1 MKRMNV
7 LVTGIGGPTAQGI
20 LQGLREK
27 DNVYIIGAD
36 RRRVT
41 SGNQFCDKT
50 YQIPRF
56 TQEGEYKKAIAEIV
70 ENEEID
76 AVYPSLHEEIDIY
89 EAFRE
94 ELPAA
99 VALPQSN
106 HFEILMNKES
116 IYEYLIEMN
125 LASYVPRYVG
135 FNHPKELLQLADTH
149 FPQDEYIVAKQVEG
163 HGAMGFAILT
173 SRDNFLQALKKGQNK
188 IIDLEDYCEVEADER
203 RIAMEYLE
211 GMEYSVDVFIHKGNV
226 VTAVPRERDGVSS
239 GLVLDGKVVY
249 NEELIEAATTI
260 TEKLVTNG
268 FINLQFIQS
277 EKGYKLTDV
286 NPRFCGSQ
294 IMSLGAEVNFPYLFL
309 QYNVLGEYQSVDP
322 KWNMRMIR
330 YRDHLFV
337 DENKDTTSS

>member
-1 MKRMNV
+1 MKRINV

-27 DNVYIIGAD
+27 ENVHIIGAD

-41 SGNQFCDKT
+41 SGNQFCHKT

-70 ENEEID
+70 EKEKID
-76 AVYPSLHEEIDIY
+76 TVYPSLHEEIEIY
-89 EAFRE
+89 ETFRD
-94 ELPAA
+94 ELSAV

-116 IYEYLIEMN
+116 IYEYLNEMN

-135 FNHPKELLQLADTH
+135 FNHPKELLQLVNTH
-149 FPQDEYIVAKQVEG
+149 FSQDEYIVAKQVEG
-163 HGAMGFAILT
+163 HGAMGYAVLT
-173 SRDNFLQALKKGQNK
+173 NRDNFLKALKKGQNK
-188 IIDLEDYCEVEADER
+188 IVDLEDYCEVDSSER

-211 GMEYSVDVFIHKGNV
+211 GMEYSVDVLIHEGEV
-226 VTAVPRERDGVSS
+226 VTAIPRERDGVSS

-249 NEELIEAATTI
+249 NEELIEAATAI

-268 FINLQFIQS
+268 FINIQFIES
-277 EKGYKLTDV
+277 AEGFKLTDV

-309 QYNVLGEYQSVDP
+309 QYNVLGEYPSVDP
-322 KWNMRMIR
+322 KWNIRMIR

-337 DENKDTTSS
+337 DESEETTS